1 MKLILGFSGQI
12 GSGKGTVA
20 KHIVEKYGASHYR
33 FSDILR
39 EVSDH
44 LRIEKTRDNLQDLST
59 ILRQRF
65 GQDLLTKII
74 FEKVK
79 EDKNDFI
86 VVEGIRLAEDVEYLK
101 RLPEFT
107 FIFIEAAPKMR
118 YDWILKRNEN
128 KGDTEKTYE
137 QFLQDQKDEAD
148 AQITD
153 LKAKAQYTIENG
165 GTVEELQQKVDE
177 LISLIRN
184 K

>member
-12 GSGKGTVA
+12 GCGKGTVA
-20 KHIVEKYGASHYR
+20 KYIAEKYGTSHYR

-39 EVSDH
+39 EVSDY

-59 ILRQRF
+59 VLRKRF
-65 GQDLLTKII
+65 GEDLLTKII

-79 EDKNDFI
+79 EDPNDLI

-107 FIFIEAAPKMR
+107 FVFIEADPKVR
-118 YDWILKRNEN
+118 YERMITRNEN
-128 KGDTEKTYE
+128 VGDAEKTFE
-137 QFLQDQKDEAD
+137 QFVQDQKDEAD
-148 AQITD
+148 AQIKD
-153 LKAKAQYTIENG
+153 LKVKAQYTIENN
-165 GTVEELQQKVDE
+165 GTIEELHKKVDE

>member
-39 EVSDH
+39 EVSDY

-74 FEKVK
+74 FEKVR
-79 EDKNDFI
+79 EDANDFI
-86 VVEGIRLAEDVEYLK
+86 VVEGIRLADDVSYLE
-101 RLPEFT
+101 RLPEFK
-107 FIFIEAAPKMR
+107 FIYIEANPETR
-118 YDWILKRNEN
+118 YERILKRKEN
-128 KGDTEKTYE
+128 TGDSEKTFE
-137 QFLQDQKDEAD
+137 QFLQDQQDEAD
-148 AQITD
+148 IQIQG
-153 LKAKAQYTIENG
+153 LKRKAQYTLENNGTIE
-165 GTVEELQQKVDE
+165 EFKQKADE
-177 LISLIRN
+177 LIGLIRN